1 MLRYAE
7 VKYPDL
13 PEYKG
18 NEGTLMLENI
28 RAAMAQDIYIAKGG
42 SETIAPRFTYHGYR
56 FIEITGIERAL
67 PVAAVKGTVL
77 SSLAGLASHYET
89 SNPLVNKLWENITWS
104 TRANFLSIPTD
115 CPQRNERLGW
125 SGDISVFS
133 RTATYLGEVPQFLR
147 RHMQAMRDV
156 QRSDGRFSDVAP
168 LGGGFGGTLWGSAG
182 LTVAWE
188 SYQQYGDRQL
198 LAEHYDAMTR
208 YIAYLRQHL
217 DPKTGVLN
225 DGPLGDWLGPEQGR
239 NDNTLLWEAYFLLD
253 LDIVRKAALVLGKT
267 ADAQEFA
274 ALHAQRRQFFNATYV
289 DPQTKRTVH
298 SGFRQDVNTTP
309 KPGDLV
315 DTQASY
321 VLPLALG
328 GYAPENRAPAVAN
341 LLATITRANK
351 LDNGGLAPPYSLMTG
366 FIGTAWISKVLSE
379 NGHSDVAYRLLQQT
393 SYPSWLYSVEQGAT
407 TIWERLNSYTRTEGF
422 GGNNRMNSFNHY
434 SFGAVG
440 TWLYD
445 TSLGIARDEN
455 SPGFQH
461 FILQPTPDPTGA
473 MTYAKGYYDS
483 MYGRIES
490 GWTKTGTGYHYRL
503 VVPANTTATLYL
515 SAPQERNVMEGG
527 VRAAKAQGV
536 KLLRQ
541 EKGKIVYEL
550 SAGSYEFETQP

>member
-1 MLRYAE
+1 M
-7 VKYPDL
+7 K
-13 PEYKG
+13 
-18 NEGTLMLENI
+18 
-28 RAAMAQDIYIAKGG
+28 
-42 SETIAPRFTYHGYR
+42 
-56 FIEITGIERAL
+56 
-67 PVAAVKGTVL
+67 
-77 SSLAGLASHYET
+77 
-89 SNPLVNKLWENITWS
+89 
-104 TRANFLSIPTD
+104 
-115 CPQRNERLGW
+115 
-125 SGDISVFS
+125 
-133 RTATYLGEVPQFLR
+133 
-147 RHMQAMRDV
+147 
-156 QRSDGRFSDVAP
+156 
-168 LGGGFGGTLWGSAG
+168 
-182 LTVAWE
+182 
-188 SYQQYGDRQL
+188 
-198 LAEHYDAMTR
+198 R

-267 ADAQEFA
+267 GDAQEFA
-274 ALHAQRRQFFNATYV
+274 ALHAQRQQFFNATYV

-298 SGFRQDVNTTP
+298 SGFRQDGNTTP

-328 GYAPENRAPAVAN
+328 GYAPENQAPAVAN

-351 LDNGGLAPPYSLMTG
+351 LDNGGTAPPYSLMTG

-440 TWLYD
+440 AWLYD
-445 TSLGIARDEN
+445 TSLGIARDEQ

-473 MTYAKGYYDS
+473 MTYAKGHYDS
-483 MYGRIES
+483 LYGRIES
-490 GWTKTGTGYHYRL
+490 SWAKTGTGYQYRL

-515 SAPQERNVMEGG
+515 LAPQERNVTEGG
-527 VRAAKAQGV
+527 GRAAKAAGV
-536 KLLRQ
+536 KFLRL
-541 EKGKIVYEL
+541 EKGKVAYEL
-550 SAGSYEFETQP
+550 SAGSYEFETRLQEH